1 MANLERTMSCPP
13 QLSVERTEDKGEASE
28 SPPEAGTDISLASST
43 NLSPVK
49 SSADMVRGVDM
60 SELVRKLSSQRQA
73 NTDSSE
79 NGHEEEDEEN
89 EEEEGGAHDTITSLA
104 GAHMLQKF
112 SRIGSSRDRKFRAY
126 KNSDLKGS
134 ITHLE
139 NLFKEDPLLE
149 EDEKV
154 EDHLENDTFND
165 TEEDV
170 FVPPDGGYGWFIS
183 LGAFIALFWTA
194 GMVKSYGVLFSEMI
208 TIYPDSI
215 SLAAWIPAV
224 MTTTA
229 LAMAP
234 IASGLCQ
241 RFNCRYVTALGS
253 ILAFTGVTLSSVMPN
268 LQSLFVSLGMLTGM
282 GIGLAT
288 TPGIILTARYFDKR
302 RSLANA
308 LCLSGTAAGSFT
320 LPVLISFL
328 LDKYGFHGT
337 LLVLGACLLNVC
349 ISAALYRP
357 LATHIVIL
365 RRKEKLQTTK
375 EAPKDL
381 DTLENT
387 LTDGEKIENV
397 ARPPTRID
405 PIKTEK
411 IEGAC
416 SYGDNKFETCSV
428 DMPNYSSSLP
438 NNTIIDTHS
447 INERFINEDCHL
459 ANKRNS
465 IHSSFDSISMM
476 SSVSQDYLEH
486 GEAFTPNLWSGRTS
500 PSMSNKHV
508 SRAGTNIESGTNAK
522 SLSLRELALH
532 QIGSHLSL
540 YKSMFLGSGSN
551 IKKPVPCPEESC
563 HCHKKTVKPRR
574 SSYMFSIEDIMV
586 DSTSVLKDARHPSH
600 THLNGGE
607 THRVV
612 NLNRTQSAVGEIKS
626 RKKSSRQRFYS
637 ENTFNMGGITRNS
650 SFCQKSVDGLRME
663 LIGSSELFATPI
675 TSPRMIDKRGKFTLE
690 PVKSTEEDK
699 SSSPKKR
706 DNFLEEKGHYIV
718 KAVEK
723 YINIHLVKDPVFIL
737 LTGSV
742 MFMAIGVPHSLFFL
756 PSHAKFIGLPSNDAS
771 FLLSISAIFDLAGR
785 LSLGFILD
793 LNLFPKYICYSLM
806 MFISGISAILLPST
820 QTFTQVAMCM
830 GFYGLGSGGWFLM
843 VPLLLAENLGVEN
856 IASSYGL
863 VRLFQSITNFCGPII
878 AGLLMDGTG
887 KPSASF
893 YFMGVHMALG
903 SLIILMLP
911 AAMKRKK
918 KNAENIPQ

>member
-1 MANLERTMSCPP
+1 MC
-13 QLSVERTEDKGEASE
+13 
-28 SPPEAGTDISLASST
+28 
-43 NLSPVK
+43 
-49 SSADMVRGVDM
+49 
-60 SELVRKLSSQRQA
+60 
-73 NTDSSE
+73 
-79 NGHEEEDEEN
+79 
-89 EEEEGGAHDTITSLA
+89 
-104 GAHMLQKF
+104 
-112 SRIGSSRDRKFRAY
+112 FRA
-126 KNSDLKGS
+126 S
-134 ITHLE
+134 
-139 NLFKEDPLLE
+139 FPLLLIFL
-149 EDEKV
+149 D
-154 EDHLENDTFND
+154 
-165 TEEDV
+165 
-170 FVPPDGGYGWFIS
+170 
-183 LGAFIALFWTA
+183 
-194 GMVKSYGVLFSEMI
+194 
-208 TIYPDSI
+208 
-215 SLAAWIPAV
+215 
-224 MTTTA
+224 
-229 LAMAP
+229 
-234 IASGLCQ
+234 
-241 RFNCRYVTALGS
+241 
-253 ILAFTGVTLSSVMPN
+253 
-268 LQSLFVSLGMLTGM
+268 
-282 GIGLAT
+282 
-288 TPGIILTARYFDKR
+288 ARYFDKR

-365 RRKEKLQTTK
+365 RKKEKIQSTK
-375 EAPKDL
+375 IATRDS
-381 DTLENT
+381 
-387 LTDGEKIENV
+387 ENV
-397 ARPPTRID
+397 EIVSKGELKPTESLAKQPSNSRTEY
-405 PIKTEK
+405 IKTEK
-411 IEGAC
+411 NES
-416 SYGDNKFETCSV
+416 SYGYGENKFETCSV
-428 DMPNYSSSLP
+428 DLPNYSSSLP

-447 INERFINEDCHL
+447 INERCINEDCSL

-465 IHSSFDSISMM
+465 LHSSFDSISMM

-486 GEAFTPNLWSGRTS
+486 SEVFAPNLWSGRTS
-500 PSMSNKHV
+500 PSISNRHM
-508 SRAGTNIESGTNAK
+508 SRAGMNFENTTNAK

-540 YKSMFLGSGSN
+540 YKSMFVGSGGN
-551 IKKPVPCPEESC
+551 IKRREPEPENC
-563 HCHKKTVKPRR
+563 HCHSKKTLKPRR

-626 RKKSSRQRFYS
+626 RKKSVRQRFYS
-637 ENTFNMGGITRNS
+637 ENTFNIGGISRNS

-663 LIGSSELFATPI
+663 LIGSSELFASPV
-675 TSPRMIDKRGKFTLE
+675 TSPKFIDKRGKFTLE
-690 PVKSTEEDK
+690 PVKSPEENK
-699 SSSPKKR
+699 SSQPQKR
-706 DNFLEEKGHYIV
+706 NFFEEKGEYIV
-718 KAVEK
+718 QAIEK
-723 YINIHLVKDPVFIL
+723 YINLHLVKDPVFIL

-756 PSHAKFIGLPSNDAS
+756 PSHAKYIGLPNSDAS

-820 QTFTQVAMCM
+820 QTFTEVAICM
-830 GFYGLGSGGWFLM
+830 GCYGLGSGGWFLM

-878 AGLLMDGTG
+878 AGLLMDSTG
-887 KPSASF
+887 KPCASF

-903 SLIILMLP
+903 SFIILMLP
-911 AAMKRKK
+911 AAMKKKK
-918 KNAENIPQ
+918 KNEENIPQ